1 MAGMTASEFL
11 KARSQQLPIE
21 ALPSANGFDLDAAY
35 AMETEVMRLREAEGA
50 VVAGRK
56 VGYANKAMWRILK
69 LDTLVWAHMFEDTV
83 HMASQGIFELSIGQ
97 YRSPKIEPE
106 IVIKVSDPQAGEGL
120 AKAEWIALGF
130 EILDNPYPDWKFH
143 PVDFVAAWGLHVG
156 LIVGKKLPVTPSNIE
171 MLANQLADFKV
182 SLLRNNELV
191 EEGAGKNSL
200 RSPAL
205 CLGELARAS
214 AERNDPLRAG
224 EIVST
229 GTLTNAQPI
238 IPGEEWRA
246 ELNGLALASLRV
258 QFK

>member
-1 MAGMTASEFL
+1 MTPSAFL
-11 KARSQQLPIE
+11 QARTSQLPIE

-35 AMETEVMRLREAEGA
+35 AMEAEVMRLREAEGA

-69 LDTLVWAHMFEDTV
+69 LETLVWAHMFEDTV
-83 HMASQGIFELSIGQ
+83 HMAPKGHFELAIGQ

-106 IVIKVSDPQAGEGL
+106 IVIKVKDPQAGEGL
-120 AKAEWIALGF
+120 ASAEWIALGF
-130 EILDNPYPDWKFH
+130 EILDNPYPDWKFQ

-156 LIVGKKLPVTPSNIE
+156 LIVGETQPVTQENLES
-171 MLANQLADFKV
+171 LANQLADFKV
-182 SLLRNNELV
+182 CLYRNNELV

-205 CLGELARAS
+205 CLTELARAS
-214 AERNDPLRAG
+214 AQRRDPLMPG

-229 GTLTNAQPI
+229 GTLTTAQTI

-246 ELNGLALASLRV
+246 ELNGLPLECLRV

>member
-1 MAGMTASEFL
+1 MTPSAFL
-11 KARSQQLPIE
+11 KARSHQLPIE

-35 AMETEVMRLREAEGA
+35 AMESEVMRLRETEGA
-50 VVAGRK
+50 IVAGRK
-56 VGYANKAMWRILK
+56 VGYANKAMWRMLK
-69 LDTLVWAHMFEDTV
+69 LETLVWAHMFEDTV
-83 HMASQGIFELSIGQ
+83 HMAPQGVCELSIAP

-106 IVIKVSDPQAGEGL
+106 IVIKVKDPLAGEGL
-120 AKAEWIALGF
+120 ASAEWIALGF
-130 EILDNPYPDWKFH
+130 EILDNPYPDWKFQ

-156 LIVGKKLPVTPSNIE
+156 LIVGKKLDVTSSNIDL
-171 MLANQLADFKV
+171 LANQLADFKI
-182 SLLRNNELV
+182 SLLRNNELI

-214 AERNDPLRAG
+214 AQRNDPLRPG

-229 GTLTNAQPI
+229 GTLTTAQTI
-238 IPGEEWRA
+238 MPGEEWRA

-258 QFK
+258 TFK